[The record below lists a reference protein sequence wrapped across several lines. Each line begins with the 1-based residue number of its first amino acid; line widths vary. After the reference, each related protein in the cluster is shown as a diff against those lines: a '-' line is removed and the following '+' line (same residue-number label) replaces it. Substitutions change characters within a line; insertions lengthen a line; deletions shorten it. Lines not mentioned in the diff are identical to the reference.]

1 MFCGTHKKS
10 GGFYLLWFS
19 VCLLCL
25 MALPG
30 NASELNPLSPADTSS
45 PRATFESF
53 QENARLA
60 WEYFSRASEL
70 MDQGSKWDYSPEAK
84 DLWKRGSFY
93 FYRATQCIDNSEI
106 PQAYRH
112 DATVEAV
119 IFLKG
124 ILDRLSLPEPE
135 EIPGSEEMAS
145 SQESLKRWSVPGTE
159 ITLKR
164 VLTGE
169 REGHYLFSPK
179 TVEELEENYRRV
191 SHLPHKKGIKP
202 GFYNWYILTPGH
214 LVPPRWLLT
223 VIPVARMPQW
233 LLAEYEGQAVWQWV
247 GLLLVMI
254 LLFSAIFWL
263 YVVFRRN
270 IRGKTSSLKIQGIRV
285 FGNLFIV
292 VLVGAARLA
301 VDDVI
306 NITGNTLYM
315 IQGLLMGMRFLFLS
329 WGVFHGCNFVAELL
343 LFSPRIDA
351 RGVDASMVRTM
362 GNLTGI
368 FASVSL
374 LFYGLSSLGVSILP
388 VVTGLGV
395 AGLAISLAAKPTV
408 ENVLGGL
415 VLFTDRPVRVGDFC
429 RFGNTSGTVVE
440 IGLRS
445 TRIQGLDRTVTSIPN
460 ADFVQMP
467 LVNVS
472 RRDRTLLDT
481 TLGLRYETSMDQL
494 RWVLTRVR
502 EMLYAHPE
510 VADSPAPRVRFTGF
524 GDFSLNIALRAYVNT
539 NNYDKFLG
547 VQEDIFFRIADIVKE
562 SGAGF
567 AFPSHTSYITRDDG
581 PDPERRK
588 EIESEVERWR
598 HEKELPFP
606 DFPKDRIKGLR
617 KTLSYPPEG
626 SSGGDSPKN

>member
-1 MFCGTHKKS
+1 
-10 GGFYLLWFS
+10 
-19 VCLLCL
+19 
-25 MALPG
+25 
-30 NASELNPLSPADTSS
+30 
-45 PRATFESF
+45 
-53 QENARLA
+53 
-60 WEYFSRASEL
+60 
-70 MDQGSKWDYSPEAK
+70 MDQGSKWDYSPEVK
-84 DLWKRGSFY
+84 DLWKRGTFY
-93 FYRATQCIDNSEI
+93 FYRAMQCIDNSEI
-106 PQAYRH
+106 PKAYRY
-112 DATVEAV
+112 DASVEAV

-135 EIPGSEEMAS
+135 EIPGSEEIAS
-145 SQESLKRWSVPGTE
+145 SKEPLKRWSVPGTE

-164 VLTGE
+164 VLAGE
-169 REGHYLFSPK
+169 REGHYLFSSK

-191 SHLPHKKGIKP
+191 AHLPHKKGIKP

-223 VIPVARMPQW
+223 VIPVSRMPQW
-233 LLAEYEGQAVWQWV
+233 LLVEYRGQAIWQWI
-247 GLLLVMI
+247 GLLLLMM

-292 VLVGAARLA
+292 ILVGITRFV
-301 VDDVI
+301 VDDII
-306 NITGNTLYM
+306 NITGNILY
-315 IQGLLMGMRFLFLS
+315 IVQGFLMGMRFLFLS

-343 LFSPRIDA
+343 LFSPRIDS

-445 TRIQGLDRTVTSIPN
+445 TRIQGVDRTVTSIPN

-467 LVNVS
+467 LINVS
-472 RRDRTLLDT
+472 RRDRTIMEL

-524 GDFSLNIALRAYVNT
+524 GDFSLNIAVRAYVNT
-539 NNYDKFLG
+539 NNFDKFLG
-547 VQEDIFFRIADIVKE
+547 VQEDLLFRIAEIVTE

-567 AFPSHTSYITRDDG
+567 AFPSHTSYIARDGG

-598 HEKELPFP
+598 DEKELAFP
-606 DFPKDRIKGLR
+606 DFPRDRIKGLR
-617 KTLSYPPEG
+617 NTLHYPPEG
-626 SSGGDSPKN
+626 SSGGGSPKN